1 MFPNFCLGVSP
12 FMTLSAM
19 KAVYEFYLCFIREK
33 QISLPQVICHVSVAS
48 RLLRTRS
55 MYAMATSASSRP
67 NMAKKVAS
75 FFTVPGGNIF
85 KVLALTIKQDVSSPV
100 KQNADN

>member
-1 MFPNFCLGVSP
+1 MFHQGKP
-12 FMTLSAM
+12 
-19 KAVYEFYLCFIREK
+19 
-33 QISLPQVICHVSVAS
+33 ISLPHVICLCIS
-48 RLLRTRS
+48 RSTPIRTRS
-55 MYAMATSASSRP
+55 MYAMATSATSRP

-75 FFTVPGGNIF
+75 FFTVPGGSIF

>member
-1 MFPNFCLGVSP
+1 
-12 FMTLSAM
+12 MTLSAM
-19 KAVYEFYLCFIREK
+19 KAVYEFYRCFIRET
-33 QISLPQVICHVSVAS
+33 QTLLPLVTCHVSVSS

-55 MYAMATSASSRP
+55 MYAMATSASSIP

-75 FFTVPGGNIF
+75 FFTVPGGSIF

>member
-1 MFPNFCLGVSP
+1 
-12 FMTLSAM
+12 MTLSAM
-19 KAVYEFYLCFIREK
+19 KAVYEFYRCFIRET
-33 QISLPQVICHVSVAS
+33 QTLLPLVTCHVSVSS

-55 MYAMATSASSRP
+55 MYAMATSARSIP

-75 FFTVPGGNIF
+75 FFTVPGGSIF

>member
-1 MFPNFCLGVSP
+1 
-12 FMTLSAM
+12 M
-19 KAVYEFYLCFIREK
+19 KAVYEFYRCFIRET
-33 QISLPQVICHVSVAS
+33 QTLLPLVTCHVSVSS

-55 MYAMATSASSRP
+55 MYAMATSARSIP

-75 FFTVPGGNIF
+75 FFTVPGGSIF

>member
-1 MFPNFCLGVSP
+1 
-12 FMTLSAM
+12 MTLSAM
-19 KAVYEFYLCFIREK
+19 KAVYEFYRCFIREK
-33 QISLPQVICHVSVAS
+33 QTPLPLMICHVSVAS

-75 FFTVPGGNIF
+75 SFTVPGGSIF

>member
-1 MFPNFCLGVSP
+1 
-12 FMTLSAM
+12 M
-19 KAVYEFYLCFIREK
+19 KAVYEFYRCFIRET
-33 QISLPQVICHVSVAS
+33 QTLLPLVTCHVSVSS

-55 MYAMATSASSRP
+55 MYAMATSASSIP

-75 FFTVPGGNIF
+75 FFTVPGGSIF

>member
-12 FMTLSAM
+12 SVTLSAM

-33 QISLPQVICHVSVAS
+33 QISLPQVICHVSVVS

-75 FFTVPGGNIF
+75 FFTVPGGSIF

>member
-1 MFPNFCLGVSP
+1 
-12 FMTLSAM
+12 M
-19 KAVYEFYLCFIREK
+19 KAVYEFYRCFIRET
-33 QISLPQVICHVSVAS
+33 QTLLPLVTCHVSVSS

-75 FFTVPGGNIF
+75 FFTVPGASIF

>member
-1 MFPNFCLGVSP
+1 
-12 FMTLSAM
+12 
-19 KAVYEFYLCFIREK
+19 
-33 QISLPQVICHVSVAS
+33 
-48 RLLRTRS
+48 
-55 MYAMATSASSRP
+55 MYAMATNASSRP

>member
-1 MFPNFCLGVSP
+1 
-12 FMTLSAM
+12 M

-33 QISLPQVICHVSVAS
+33 QISLPPVICHVSVAS

-75 FFTVPGGNIF
+75 FFTVPGGSIF
-85 KVLALTIKQDVSSPV
+85 KVLALTFKQDVSSPV

>member
-1 MFPNFCLGVSP
+1 
-12 FMTLSAM
+12 MTLSAM
-19 KAVYEFYLCFIREK
+19 KAVYEFYRCFIRET
-33 QISLPQVICHVSVAS
+33 QTLLPLVTCHVSVSS

-55 MYAMATSASSRP
+55 MYAMATSARSIP

-75 FFTVPGGNIF
+75 FFTVPGGSIF
-85 KVLALTIKQDVSSPV
+85 KVLALTIKQDVSSSV